1 MTMDLRFSKQLTIFD
16 IAPKKAGIQ
25 ESWGRPK
32 AKKKGRSGRPEKGS
46 GRALVVGVVQNDFGL
61 GVALA

>member
-25 ESWGRPK
+25 ESWGRPT
-32 AKKKGRSGRPEKGS
+32 AKKKGARGARKKGAAE
-46 GRALVVGVVQNDFGL
+46 R
-61 GVALA
+61 